1 MIDGNT
7 LLFATV
13 GDPVAQIRSP
23 QVMGAVFEKLGV
35 NGVWVPMHVDQS
47 GLLAVLQGLRTIR
60 NFRGITVTIPHKQT
74 VVAML
79 DRLSLAAQASGSVN
93 LVRLDKNGKLFGDMV
108 DGSGFVRGLE
118 LQGHKLTGTAVW
130 LVGLGG
136 GGSAIAAA
144 LAEAGVAR
152 LYLTEMNRERATAVF
167 ERLGHYYP
175 KVPIEIVKQPGSP
188 VDFAINATP
197 CGLKPEDPTPFDPA
211 LLAKETVVCD
221 IIMKPKDTALIRAAQ
236 SRGMRVHHGHH
247 MLDSQIPMYLRFV
260 DIPFPDEQSV
270 VEIARRA

>member
-1 MIDGNT
+1 
-7 LLFATV
+7 
-13 GDPVAQIRSP
+13 
-23 QVMGAVFEKLGV
+23 MGAVFEKLAV
-35 NGVWVPMHVDQS
+35 NGVWVPMHVDQA

-93 LVRLDKNGKLFGDMV
+93 MVRLDDDGKLFGDMV

-118 LQGHKLTGTAVW
+118 LQGYKLRDATVW

-136 GGSAIAAA
+136 AGSAIAAA
-144 LAEAGVAR
+144 LAEAGVER
-152 LYLTEMNRERATAVF
+152 LYLTEMNRERGMAVF
-167 ERLGHYYP
+167 ERLDHYYP
-175 KVPIEIVKQPGSP
+175 KVPIEIVKQPAGR

-197 CGLKPEDPTPFDPA
+197 CGLKPEDPLPFDSG
-211 LLAKETVVCD
+211 LLSKETVVCD
-221 IIMKPKDTALIRAAQ
+221 IIMKPKETALIRAAE

-247 MLDSQIPMYLRFV
+247 MLDTQIPMYLRFV
-260 DIPFPDEQSV
+260 NISFSDEQSI